1 MFVQEGEVNGDL
13 DSEEDEDEDEEDED
27 EGQGNFDQ
35 HFKMS
40 SSAVT
45 QHLYYNEIRAS
56 EMMSSDYTTEFHVS
70 DEDSTA
76 AKGEK
81 RKRGVDDEGDDD
93 EDD

>member
-1 MFVQEGEVNGDL
+1 MFVQDGEVNGDL
-13 DSEEDEDEDEEDED
+13 DSEEDEDEDDED

-35 HFKMS
+35 HFKMF

-45 QHLYYNEIRAS
+45 RHRYDNEMRAS
-56 EMMSSDYTTEFHVS
+56 EMMSSDYTTEFGVS

-81 RKRGVDDEGDDD
+81 RKRDVDDEGDDD